1 MFSLLMGITSDLG
14 FELLV
19 AVCATLLL
27 RCATRLMTLTGRAV
41 VICMGQA
48 RDRGQRDADASKK
61 ARSVLTQLY
70 LSFRTLLTF
79 ETQLMNVQ
87 S

>member
-1 MFSLLMGITSDLG
+1 MGITSDLG

-27 RCATRLMTLTGRAV
+27 FLLLCVTRSMALTGRAV

-61 ARSVLTQLY
+61 ARSV
-70 LSFRTLLTF
+70 FTLL
-79 ETQLMNVQ
+79 
-87 S
+87 

>member
-1 MFSLLMGITSDLG
+1 MEITSDLG

-27 RCATRLMTLTGRAV
+27 LLLHCVTRSMTLTERAV

-48 RDRGQRDADASKK
+48 RDRGRCDADAPKK
-61 ARSVLTQLY
+61 ARSVFTPL
-70 LSFRTLLTF
+70 
-79 ETQLMNVQ
+79 
-87 S
+87 